1 MMRLAPIL
9 LACGAL
15 AAAQAAETPAE
26 RGKRLVNEAV
36 QALGGEAFLNM
47 RDGVESGHVYSFY
60 RSQITSLSLARIYTR
75 YVPAPAAGKAG
86 LRERESFL
94 SESPGRPETSALLF
108 REDGAWNITFRGAE
122 PLDEQRYQTFQET
135 TRRDIFYI
143 LRCRL
148 SEPGWEFDWKDTD
161 VFDNRPVEIVEMTDA
176 ANQTVT
182 VTFDQDTKLPLRA
195 VSRRRNAQFKDF
207 DTDATLFANYRN
219 AGHGVQWPT
228 NVRRERNG
236 EKIFEMYS
244 DTVEVDKNLPDSLF
258 GVPATTRTPAKKG
271 K

>member
-1 MMRLAPIL
+1 MMRLARIV

-15 AAAQAAETPAE
+15 AAALAAETPAE

-47 RDGVESGHVYSFY
+47 RDRVESGRVYSFY
-60 RSQITSLSLARIYTR
+60 RSQISSLSLARIYTR
-75 YVPAPAAGKAG
+75 YVSPAAPGKLG
-86 LRERESFL
+86 LIERESFL

-108 REDGAWNITFRGAE
+108 REDGGWNITFRGAE
-122 PLDEQRYQTFQET
+122 PLDEQRFQTFQET
-135 TRRDIFYI
+135 TGRDIFYI

-148 SEPGWEFDWKDTD
+148 SEPGWEFDWKSTD
-161 VFDNRPVEIVEMTDA
+161 VFDNRPVEIVEMADA
-176 ANQTVT
+176 SNQTVT

-195 VSRRRNAQFKDF
+195 VYRRRNVQFKDF
-207 DTDATLFANYRN
+207 DTDSTLFANYHD

-228 NVRRERNG
+228 NIRRERNG

-244 DTVEVDKNLPDSLF
+244 DSVEVDRNLADSLF
-258 GVPATTRTPAKKG
+258 SIPSKTKILPKKP

>member
-1 MMRLAPIL
+1 MTRLVRIL
-9 LACGAL
+9 LTFGAL
-15 AAAQAAETPAE
+15 VATQAAEAPAA

-36 QALGGEAFLNM
+36 QALGGDAFSRMEDRL
-47 RDGVESGHVYSFY
+47 ESGRVYSFY
-60 RSQITSLSLARIYTR
+60 RSQITSLSLAKIYTR
-75 YVPAPAAGKAG
+75 YAPAVAPGKLG

-122 PLDEQRYQTFQET
+122 PLDDERYQNFKDT
-135 TRRDIFYI
+135 TGRDIFYI

-148 SEPGWEFDWKDTD
+148 SEPGWEFDWKTTD

-182 VTFDQDTKLPLRA
+182 VTFDQDTKLPLRE
-195 VSRRRNAQFKDF
+195 VYRRRNLQFKDF
-207 DTDATLFANYRN
+207 DTDSTMFANYHD

-228 NVRRERNG
+228 NIRRERNG
-236 EKIFEMYS
+236 EKVFEMYS
-244 DTVEVDKNLPDSLF
+244 DTVEVDKHLTDDLFSISSKTKILP
-258 GVPATTRTPAKKG
+258 KKP